1 MKKKYPKKTLA
12 QKQEE
17 MKDYQREIV
26 EQIIQ
31 DLRAGV
37 PTWVKPW
44 STAGLATLPTNLSTG
59 AKYTGGNIIILW
71 IRALAQGFTT
81 QHWLGFHQAR
91 KLGGWV
97 KKGEKS
103 TQIFRWYEKKYTTT
117 EQDEQTGEEQEEE
130 YSFLACKALR
140 VFNLSQIEGIELP
153 PAPVQNHDERNQKV
167 EEFVEKIGVDIW
179 HGGTRACFVPKT
191 GRVHMPQ
198 TSSFQS
204 IDDYYCTLFHE
215 LVHWTAPK
223 AKRSTAC
230 YATEEL
236 IAELGASFLCA
247 EFGVTGHLQH
257 AEYLDHWIKQLGEEP
272 QVLFGSAS
280 AGARAVELL
289 QARF

>member
-17 MKDYQREIV
+17 IKDYQREIV

-31 DLRAGV
+31 DLKAGV

-44 STAGLATLPTNLSTG
+44 STVGLAMLPTNLSTG

-103 TQIFRWYEKKYTTT
+103 TCIFRWYERKYTTT
-117 EQDEQTGEEQEEE
+117 ELDETSGEEQEEE
-130 YSFLACKALR
+130 YSFLACKSLR
-140 VFNLSQIEGIELP
+140 VFNVTQCEGIDLP
-153 PAPVQNHDERNQKV
+153 PAPELNQDDRNQAV
-167 EEFVEKIGVDIW
+167 EEFIVRTGADIR
-179 HGGTRACFVPKT
+179 HGDAKACFIPKT
-191 GRVHMPQ
+191 GRVHMPLA
-198 TSSFQS
+198 SSFQS

-215 LVHWTAPK
+215 LVHWTSPRV
-223 AKRSTAC
+223 KRSTAC

-236 IAELGASFLCA
+236 VAELGASFLCA
-247 EFGVTGHLQH
+247 EFGITGQLQH
-257 AEYLDHWIKQLGEEP
+257 AEYLDHWVKQLGEEP
-272 QVLFGSAS
+272 HVLFGSAS
-280 AGARAVELL
+280 AGAKAVELL
-289 QARF
+289 HTRL